1 MSEREAEL
9 IAAAR
14 KVRQHAYAP
23 YSGFKVG
30 AAVRGAS
37 GKLYLGCNV
46 ENVSYGATCCAE
58 RNAVAALVAA
68 GETEV
73 VEVCVFTEAAE
84 LTTPC
89 GVCRQVIWEFGQG
102 ARVLCVSGA
111 GQRWFQIGELLP
123 EAFGFRPPSSG

>member
-1 MSEREAEL
+1 MSEAEDEL

-14 KVRQHAYAP
+14 QVRLNAHAP

-30 AAVRGAS
+30 AAVRGSS

-46 ENVSYGATCCAE
+46 ENASYGATCCAE

-68 GETEV
+68 GENEV

-89 GVCRQVIWEFGQG
+89 GVCRQVIWEFGRA
-102 ARVLCVSGA
+102 ARVLCANGTE
-111 GQRWFQIGELLP
+111 QRWFHIAELLP
-123 EAFGFRPPSSG
+123 EAFGVRPPARS